1 MKLID
6 EVFPTFWPLRSTG
19 EDNYQ
24 HIYRQVKFIN
34 IFMVITVL
42 SSFSTST
49 AGLPWYGD
57 EYEIMLPVKV
67 FTDCLGK
74 KAPPFL
80 ALFYLSVYHVG
91 FTMMAC
97 GFILIHF
104 VFHLKYQYF
113 LLNKRLQQLSDGP
126 KNWNVEECIDSKQ
139 YQHHVKEEL
148 TLCIQYHQNLL
159 SYVSK
164 SFSLSYI
171 IDDFRIV
178 SRFNEFIYY
187 PIFLITTSSIL
198 FSVSLIFYL
207 VSLTITVELTLRE
220 FFRKTLT
227 IHY

>member
-1 MKLID
+1 MYFSKISRGIGICIILFLVGTSAACGYVLCTTLDVEFWKKYSLLTFGSCIGFSCYLVVITKQKDYMKLVD

-126 KNWNVEECIDSKQ
+126 KNWNV
-139 YQHHVKEEL
+139 
-148 TLCIQYHQNLL
+148 
-159 SYVSK
+159 
-164 SFSLSYI
+164 
-171 IDDFRIV
+171 
-178 SRFNEFIYY
+178 
-187 PIFLITTSSIL
+187 
-198 FSVSLIFYL
+198 
-207 VSLTITVELTLRE
+207 
-220 FFRKTLT
+220 
-227 IHY
+227 